1 MLPTRDGDRPM
12 IGLLLRRPLT
22 VIAAY
27 LLLAGALILVQSA
40 RHGAQVREATALQA
54 AESYS
59 AAITTFRDYYSRE
72 VVPRARRAGVE
83 VTHDFHGK
91 EAAIPLPATLTI
103 ELGERLTHEGGGR
116 GFRLFSNLPFPGRS
130 GRQLDGFEVE
140 ALRVTAADPTRPFV
154 RYEERDGDTV
164 IRYATAV
171 LMGPTC
177 VACHNSHPDSPK
189 TDWREG
195 EPRGVQEVTLSVTGS
210 SAPGY
215 RDLLDSVLFYGLLA
229 GAGLLL
235 IGALLGRLKRSV
247 RETQALADL
256 AQQRNSELLVAK
268 TEAERA
274 NHAKSEF
281 LANMSHELRTPLNA
295 IIGFSDVMSRQLLG
309 PLGSDK
315 YRIYADDIGNSGKH
329 LLQIINDVL
338 DMAKIEAGRGE
349 LTLATCDI
357 GEIVAACLRM
367 VSERAE
373 AGQIMLATESAG
385 DLPPLIADERA
396 LRQVLLNLLSNAV
409 KFTRPGGCV
418 TVATAAA
425 ESGLVITV
433 ADTGI
438 GIAEQDLAHVLE
450 PFAQADGG
458 LARNFEGTGLGLPI
472 ARALMALHG
481 GSLELASAA
490 GVGTTV
496 TLRLPATCFQRQAA

>member
-1 MLPTRDGDRPM
+1 M

-27 LLLAGALILVQSA
+27 LLLAGALVLVQSM
-40 RHGAQVREATALQA
+40 RHSEQVREVTALQA

-72 VVPRARRAGVE
+72 VVPRAKRAGVE

-91 EAAIPLPATLTI
+91 RAAIPLPATLTI
-103 ELGERLTHEGGGR
+103 ELGERLSNERDGR
-116 GFRLFSNLPFPGRS
+116 GFRLFSSYPFPWRS
-130 GRQLDGFEVE
+130 GRLLDAFELE
-140 ALRVTAADPTRPFV
+140 ALRATAADPTRPFV
-154 RYEERDGDTV
+154 TYEERDGRTV
-164 IRYATAV
+164 IRYASAV
-171 LMGPTC
+171 LMRPSC
-177 VACHNSHPDSPK
+177 VACHNAHPDSPK

-195 EPRGVQEVTLSVTGS
+195 DPRGVQEVTLSVAGS

-235 IGALLGRLKRSV
+235 IGALLGRLKRSLH
-247 RETQALADL
+247 ETRALADL
-256 AQQRNSELLVAK
+256 AQRRNSELLLAK

-309 PLGSDK
+309 PLGTDR
-315 YRIYADDIGNSGKH
+315 YRAYADDIGNSGKH

-349 LTLATCDI
+349 LTLATCDV

-373 AGQIMLATESAG
+373 AGQIMLAAESAG
-385 DLPPLIADERA
+385 DLPSIIADERA
-396 LRQVLLNLLSNAV
+396 LRQVLLNLLSNSV

-433 ADTGI
+433 TDTGI
-438 GIAEQDLAHVLE
+438 GIAEEDLAHVLE
-450 PFAQADGG
+450 PFAQAESG
-458 LARNFEGTGLGLPI
+458 LARNFDGTGLGLPI
-472 ARALMALHG
+472 AKALTALHG
-481 GSLELASAA
+481 GSLELASTV

-496 TLRLPATCFQRQAA
+496 TLRLPASCFQRRAA